1 MAAKRKGLA
10 SSELLKRLKDAL
22 NNTEQQVPD
31 GWKTAWQLQNE
42 WDLSP
47 AHTGRLIRAG
57 VEKGIFETRKFR
69 IATERRGVFP
79 TQHYRK
85 KN

>member
-1 MAAKRKGLA
+1 MAAARKRVA
-10 SSELLKRLKDAL
+10 SSELLKRLKDAI

-31 GWKTAWQLQNE
+31 GWKTACQLQEE
-42 WDLSP
+42 WGLSP
-47 AHTGRLIRAG
+47 AYTGRLIRNG
-57 VEKGIFETRKFR
+57 VAKGILEARKFR

-79 TQHYRK
+79 TQFYRK

>member
-1 MAAKRKGLA
+1 MASARKGMA
-10 SSELLKRLKDAL
+10 SAELLKRLKDAV
-22 NNTEQQVPD
+22 NNSEEHVPD
-31 GWKTAWQLQNE
+31 GWKTAWQLQKE

-57 VEKGIFETRKFR
+57 VDQGILETQKFR
-69 IATERRGVFP
+69 ISTERRGVFP

-85 KN
+85 KT